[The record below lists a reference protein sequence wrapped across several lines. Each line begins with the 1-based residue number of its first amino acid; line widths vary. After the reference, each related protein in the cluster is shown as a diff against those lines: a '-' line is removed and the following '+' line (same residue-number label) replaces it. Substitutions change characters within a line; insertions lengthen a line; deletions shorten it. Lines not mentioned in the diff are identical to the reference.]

1 MRCLRLAFRVRKP
14 SSDAID
20 EHVRFHAK
28 CEAQR
33 CASSCSSTS
42 FRNRSF
48 HPLSL
53 LQISN
58 TIAIHNQRPTA
69 CCNRTPRSN
78 HAEGL
83 QQQDGRQRCDGSAP
97 CGFVH
102 HVCGCAGIRW
112 KLSTMGRSSFSC
124 FSHWASG
131 ATTFSVY
138 NTFLRIA

>member
-1 MRCLRLAFRVRKP
+1 MRCLRLAFHVRKL

-20 EHVRFHAK
+20 EHVRFPAK

-53 LQISN
+53 LQISSA
-58 TIAIHNQRPTA
+58 TAIHNQRPTV
-69 CCNRTPRSN
+69 CCNRMPRSN

-83 QQQDGRQRCDGSAP
+83 QKQNGRQGCDGSAP

-102 HVCGCAGIRW
+102 HVCVCMGIRW

-131 ATTFSVY
+131 ATTLSVY
-138 NTFLRIA
+138 SMSFRIA